1 MFLYPD
7 AIVKHYRCTADKC
20 PAIDRVQP
28 TGNRQGACR
37 VNPEDRN
44 WIADDRYGKTNP
56 GLIDNVKASGTVS
69 TALEIVRPAEV
80 AETAPTTLVPVTV
93 TVMEWVISPETV
105 VGGAL

>member
-1 MFLYPD
+1 
-7 AIVKHYRCTADKC
+7 
-20 PAIDRVQP
+20 
-28 TGNRQGACR
+28 
-37 VNPEDRN
+37 
-44 WIADDRYGKTNP
+44 
-56 GLIDNVKASGTVS
+56 LIDNVKASGTVS